1 VRLLHE
7 VFFIYRF
14 VMSPVGGCRLLRR
27 AESVQAVEGAAR
39 VLGESGAG
47 FLSCT

>member
-1 VRLLHE
+1 M
-7 VFFIYRF
+7 
-14 VMSPVGGCRLLRR
+14 MSPVGGCRLLRR